1 MINVLILERFY
12 TKQEYYIET
21 ETDCK
26 YTPEE
31 FKDMYTGEN
40 GERELKYL
48 KSLEGDLLA
57 DEIKKLENCD
67 DLISFLL
74 ENGIYEHV
82 IE

>member
-1 MINVLILERFY
+1 M
-12 TKQEYYIET
+12 KQEYYIET
-21 ETDCK
+21 ETGFK

-31 FKDMYTGEN
+31 FKDMYTGEY

-57 DEIKKLENCD
+57 DKIKKLENCD

>member
-1 MINVLILERFY
+1 M
-12 TKQEYYIET
+12 KQEYYIET
-21 ETDCK
+21 ETGCK

-48 KSLEGDLLA
+48 KTLDGDLLF
-57 DEIKKLENCD
+57 DEIEKLENCN
-67 DLISFLL
+67 DLIVFLL

>member
-1 MINVLILERFY
+1 M
-12 TKQEYYIET
+12 KQEYYIET
-21 ETDCK
+21 ETGCK

-31 FKDMYTGEN
+31 FKDMYTDEN

-57 DEIKKLENCD
+57 DKIKKLENCN
-67 DLISFLL
+67 DLIVFLL

>member
-1 MINVLILERFY
+1 M
-12 TKQEYYIET
+12 KQEYYIET
-21 ETDCK
+21 ETGCK

-31 FKDMYTGEN
+31 FNAMYTGEN

>member
-1 MINVLILERFY
+1 M
-12 TKQEYYIET
+12 KQEYYIET

-48 KSLEGDLLA
+48 KSLEDDLLA

-67 DLISFLL
+67 DLIVFLL

>member
-1 MINVLILERFY
+1 M
-12 TKQEYYIET
+12 KQEYYIET
-21 ETDCK
+21 ETGCK

-31 FKDMYTGEN
+31 FKNMYTGEN

-57 DEIKKLENCD
+57 DKIKKLENCN
-67 DLISFLL
+67 DLIVFLL
-74 ENGIYEHV
+74 ENGIYEHA